1 MDILENKT
9 DQEIIRSLIGEA
21 AKAQNEIRCAQRDLE
36 KAQSRLSFILVLA
49 NEQFNRQKD

>member
-9 DQEIIRSLIGEA
+9 DQEIIRSLVGEA
-21 AKAQNEIRCAQRDLE
+21 AKAQNEVRCAQRDLE

-49 NEQFNRQKD
+49 NKMIERQGD